1 MVACHSSLSLV
12 LADQAGHGTPGR
24 LRHREVMPVRVTPHH
39 PLRAGGLQLP
49 VDGEQFAR
57 RGKDQVGIVQRGVD
71 GVPLGH
77 ADTHVG
83 PSLPGG
89 PAQDLCLRPR
99 HQDGVVV
106 VQPPVL
112 PARGGPAAHGEA
124 ESHAVGIAG
133 DEQLREHDQLRLLR
147 SRGPDQLHRLHGA
160 GGFVKHHWGGLD
172 HRDPAGLPQIPH
184 T

>member
-1 MVACHSSLSLV
+1 A
-12 LADQAGHGTPGR
+12 
-24 LRHREVMPVRVTPHH
+24 PHH
-39 PLRAGGLQLP
+39 PLCAGGLQLP

-124 ESHAVGIAG
+124 ESHAVGI
-133 DEQLREHDQLRLLR
+133 
-147 SRGPDQLHRLHGA
+147 
-160 GGFVKHHWGGLD
+160 
-172 HRDPAGLPQIPH
+172 
-184 T
+184 